1 MSKELELVR
10 TTVLQLEEEL
20 EKQKKE
26 YEAELEKQKNA
37 FQEKFNK
44 LQAQMAQEIKSKS
57 QMT

>member
-10 TTVLQLEEEL
+10 STVLHLEEKL

-37 FQEKFNK
+37 FQEKINK
-44 LQAQMAQEIKSKS
+44 LQAQIAQEIKSKS